1 MKIAVRM
8 DDITPNMDWKKFLE
22 FKMLLDKHGIRP
34 LIGVVPD
41 NRDENLNREAEN
53 GKGRER
59 KGTAEFWEYI
69 RSLQSQG
76 WVIAMHGYQHVYTQ
90 KKRGMFPLND
100 FSEFAGLGFEQQ
112 FAMLEKGASS
122 PSTISPNLPGFPLR
136 SKRKCSCREGEYWKK
151 GALRQTF
158 LWRLPIPMTG
168 TR

>member
-41 NRDENLNREAEN
+41 NRDENLNREAEH

-59 KGTAEFWEYI
+59 KETAEFWEYI

-90 KKRGMFPLND
+90 KKGGCFP
-100 FSEFAGLGFEQQ
+100 
-112 FAMLEKGASS
+112 
-122 PSTISPNLPGFPLR
+122 
-136 SKRKCSCREGEYWKK
+136 
-151 GALRQTF
+151 
-158 LWRLPIPMTG
+158 
-168 TR
+168 